1 MFHRANPRH
10 HHMSAP
16 ADSETFQ
23 YLEKLRV
30 GSDCSGLGTEFFALN
45 ALGVH
50 RAVSANESQA
60 CGEGLAPV
68 RRARSCLIS
77 PHSRIAP
84 RPAAAAAYSGVTPPH
99 CIYSTHEHAAM
110 LLCSAWL
117 AVRS

>member
-16 ADSETFQ
+16 ADSETSQ

-68 RRARSCLIS
+68 RRALCLIS